1 MRRWKRLA
9 TNEPMIDPEELTR
22 QENNKANRA
31 SHELHQELAALHGA
45 KGSVIILSTRQ
56 IINHLSEKFSF
67 FFFLREIFSD
77 NSEKLTEN
85 ILRHLV

>member
-22 QENNKANRA
+22 QENNEANRA

-56 IINHLSEKFSF
+56 IIYHLSEKFSLY
-67 FFFLREIFSD
+67 FFLREIFSD

>member
-1 MRRWKRLA
+1 MRRLFFYQMRRWKRLA

-22 QENNKANRA
+22 QENNEANRA

-45 KGSVIILSTRQ
+45 KGSVIILSTRRKFFDF
-56 IINHLSEKFSF
+56 LS
-67 FFFLREIFSD
+67 LGNFSD

>member
-22 QENNKANRA
+22 QENNEANRA

-45 KGSVIILSTRQ
+45 KGSVIIVSTIQ
-56 IINHLSEKFSF
+56 IIYHLNEKFLL
-67 FFFLREIFSD
+67 FFLRGIFSD